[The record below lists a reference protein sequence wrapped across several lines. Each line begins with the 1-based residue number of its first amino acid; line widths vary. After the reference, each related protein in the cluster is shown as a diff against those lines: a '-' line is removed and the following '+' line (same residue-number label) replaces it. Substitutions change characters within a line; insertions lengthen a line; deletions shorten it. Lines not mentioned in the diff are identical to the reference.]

1 MVHLVIERFI
11 GVLMDYTIIYLME
24 CEHCG
29 VMTAYQGQGHNCGG
43 ILDTEPEAK
52 FEAEY
57 LADVLAGLKKL
68 YTLKKF
74 ETAPQ

>member
-1 MVHLVIERFI
+1 MVQLTIERFI
-11 GVLMDYTIIYLME
+11 GVMNDFSIVYLME

-29 VMTAYQGQGHNCGG
+29 VLIAYQGQGHNCGG
-43 ILDTEPEAK
+43 VVDTEPEAK

-57 LADVLAGLKKL
+57 LASFMVGLKKV

-74 ETAPQ
+74 ESGLQ